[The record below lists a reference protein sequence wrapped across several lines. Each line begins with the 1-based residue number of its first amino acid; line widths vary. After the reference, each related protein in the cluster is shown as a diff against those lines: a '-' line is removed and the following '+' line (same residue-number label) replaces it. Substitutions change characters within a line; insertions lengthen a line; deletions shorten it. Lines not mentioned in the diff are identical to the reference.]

1 MNIFVRAD
9 IGNGVRV
16 DTPITETNTYTRCC
30 ICGRPIQLSLNTIAK
45 HFPDISGEYDSF
57 MDYFNNGFVCEN
69 CGEEE

>member
-16 DTPITETNTYTRCC
+16 DTPITETNTYTKCC
-30 ICGRPIQLSLNTIAK
+30 ICSRPIQLSLNTIAK
-45 HFPDISGEYDSF
+45 HFPSAPEKYDSF
-57 MDYFNNGFVCEN
+57 MDYFNNGFGCEA